1 MVNIFF
7 LFLGLLQ
14 AEASYELAKIPI
26 SYSVK
31 KITCEKAFN
40 NTVTFV
46 QNPNYTP
53 HSNQPITLVKYKGKN
68 VFVHWCK
75 DINDNFVR

>member
-1 MVNIFF
+1 MNILF

-14 AEASYELAKIPI
+14 AEASYELVKIPI
-26 SYSVK
+26 SYSAK

-46 QNPNYTP
+46 ENPNYKP
-53 HSNQPITLVKYKGKN
+53 HTNQSMTLVKYKGKN

-75 DINDNFVR
+75 DINDNFAR

>member
-1 MVNIFF
+1 MFNVFF

-14 AEASYELAKIPI
+14 AEASYEIVKLPI
-26 SYSVK
+26 TYGAK

-46 QNPNYTP
+46 ENPNYKAGT
-53 HSNQPITLVKYKGKN
+53 NQSMTLVKYKGKN

-75 DINDNFVR
+75 DINDNFER

>member
-1 MVNIFF
+1 MNILF

-14 AEASYELAKIPI
+14 AEASYELVKIPI
-26 SYSVK
+26 SYSAK

-46 QNPNYTP
+46 ENPNYKP
-53 HSNQPITLVKYKGKN
+53 HTNQSMTLVKYKGKN

>member
-1 MVNIFF
+1 MFNVFF

-14 AEASYELAKIPI
+14 AESSYELVKIPI
-26 SYSVK
+26 SYGAK
-31 KITCEKAFN
+31 KLTCEKAFN

-46 QNPNYTP
+46 ENPNYKAG
-53 HSNQPITLVKYKGKN
+53 SNQSTTLVQYKGKN

-75 DINDNFVR
+75 DINGNFVR

>member
-1 MVNIFF
+1 MFNVFF

-26 SYSVK
+26 SYGAK

-46 QNPNYTP
+46 ENLNYKSHT
-53 HSNQPITLVKYKGKN
+53 NQSITLVKYKDKN
-68 VFVHWCK
+68 VFAHWCK
-75 DINDNFVR
+75 DANGKWIQ

>member
-1 MVNIFF
+1 MNILF
-7 LFLGLLQ
+7 LILGLLQ
-14 AEASYELAKIPI
+14 AEASYELVKIPI
-26 SYSVK
+26 SYSAK

-46 QNPNYTP
+46 ENPNYKP
-53 HSNQPITLVKYKGKN
+53 HTNQSMTLVKYKGKN

>member
-1 MVNIFF
+1 MFNMFF

-14 AEASYELAKIPI
+14 AEASYELVKIPI
-26 SYSVK
+26 SYSAK

-46 QNPNYTP
+46 ENPNYKP
-53 HSNQPITLVKYKGKN
+53 HTNQSMTLVKYKGKN

-75 DINDNFVR
+75 DINDNFAR

>member
-1 MVNIFF
+1 MFNVFF
-7 LFLGLLQ
+7 VFLGLLQ

-26 SYSVK
+26 SYGAK
-31 KITCEKAFN
+31 KITCEKAFS

-46 QNPNYTP
+46 KNSHYKP
-53 HSNQPITLVKYKGKN
+53 HTNQPITLVKYKGKN

-75 DINDNFVR
+75 DINGNFVQ

>member
-1 MVNIFF
+1 MFNMFF

-14 AEASYELAKIPI
+14 AEASYEIVKVPI
-26 SYSVK
+26 TYGAK

-46 QNPNYTP
+46 ENPNYK
-53 HSNQPITLVKYKGKN
+53 SNKPP
-68 VFVHWCK
+68 F
-75 DINDNFVR
+75 

>member
-1 MVNIFF
+1 MFNMFF

-14 AEASYELAKIPI
+14 AEASYEIVKVPI
-26 SYSVK
+26 TYGAK

-46 QNPNYTP
+46 QNPHYQSG
-53 HSNQPITLVKYKGKN
+53 SNQPMTLIKYKDKY
-68 VFVHWCK
+68 VFAHWCK
-75 DINDNFVR
+75 DINGKWIR

>member
-1 MVNIFF
+1 MVNAFF

-14 AEASYELAKIPI
+14 AEASYEIAKIPI
-26 SYSVK
+26 TYGAK

-46 QNPNYTP
+46 ENPNYKAG
-53 HSNQPITLVKYKGKN
+53 SNQSMTLVKYKGKN

-75 DINDNFVR
+75 DINGKWIR

>member
-1 MVNIFF
+1 MNILF
-7 LFLGLLQ
+7 LILGLLQ
-14 AEASYELAKIPI
+14 AEASYELVKIPI

-46 QNPNYTP
+46 KNPNYKP
-53 HSNQPITLVKYKGKN
+53 HTNQSTTLIKYKGKN

>member
-1 MVNIFF
+1 MNILF
-7 LFLGLLQ
+7 LILGLLQ
-14 AEASYELAKIPI
+14 AEASYELVKIPI
-26 SYSVK
+26 SYSAK

-46 QNPNYTP
+46 ENPNYKSGT
-53 HSNQPITLVKYKGKN
+53 NQSMTLVKYKGKN

>member
-1 MVNIFF
+1 MGSVFF

-14 AEASYELAKIPI
+14 AEASYELVKIPI
-26 SYSVK
+26 SYSAK

-40 NTVTFV
+40 NTVTLIE
-46 QNPNYTP
+46 NPNYTP
-53 HSNQPITLVKYKGKN
+53 HNNQPITLVQYKGKN

-75 DINDNFVR
+75 DINGNFVR

>member
-1 MVNIFF
+1 MFNMFF

-14 AEASYELAKIPI
+14 AEASYELVKVPI
-26 SYSVK
+26 TYGAK

-46 QNPNYTP
+46 QNPHYQSG
-53 HSNQPITLVKYKGKN
+53 SNQPMTYIRYKGKT
-68 VFVHWCK
+68 VFFHYCK
-75 DINDNFVR
+75 DSFGKYIP

>member
-1 MVNIFF
+1 MNILF
-7 LFLGLLQ
+7 LILGLLQ
-14 AEASYELAKIPI
+14 AEASYELVKIPI
-26 SYSVK
+26 SYSAK

-46 QNPNYTP
+46 ENPNYKAD
-53 HSNQPITLVKYKGKN
+53 SNQSMTLVKYKGKN

-75 DINDNFVR
+75 DINDNFAR

>member
-1 MVNIFF
+1 MNILF

-14 AEASYELAKIPI
+14 AEASYELVKIPI
-26 SYSVK
+26 SYSAK

-46 QNPNYTP
+46 ENPNYKSGT
-53 HSNQPITLVKYKGKN
+53 NQSMTLVKYKGKN

-75 DINDNFVR
+75 DINDNFAR

>member
-1 MVNIFF
+1 MFNMFF

-14 AEASYELAKIPI
+14 AEASYKIAKIPI
-26 SYSVK
+26 SYGVK
-31 KITCEKAFN
+31 KITCEQAFN

-46 QNPNYTP
+46 ENPNYKAGT
-53 HSNQPITLVKYKGKN
+53 NQSITLVKYKGKI
-68 VFVHWCK
+68 VFAHWCK

>member
-1 MVNIFF
+1 MNILF
-7 LFLGLLQ
+7 LILGLLQ
-14 AEASYELAKIPI
+14 AEASYELVKIPI
-26 SYSVK
+26 SYGAK

-46 QNPNYTP
+46 ENPNYKSGT
-53 HSNQPITLVKYKGKN
+53 NQSMTLVKYKGKN

>member
-1 MVNIFF
+1 MNILF
-7 LFLGLLQ
+7 LILGLLQ
-14 AEASYELAKIPI
+14 AEASYELVKIPI
-26 SYSVK
+26 SYSAK

-46 QNPNYTP
+46 ENPNYKSGT
-53 HSNQPITLVKYKGKN
+53 NQSMTLVKYKGKN

-75 DINDNFVR
+75 DINDNFAR

>member
-1 MVNIFF
+1 MFNMFF

-14 AEASYELAKIPI
+14 AEASYEIVKVPI
-26 SYSVK
+26 TYGAK

-46 QNPNYTP
+46 ENLNYKSHT
-53 HSNQPITLVKYKGKN
+53 NQSITLVKYKDKN
-68 VFVHWCK
+68 VLAYWCK
-75 DINDNFVR
+75 DINDKWIP